1 MATVVYKYTLDAG
14 SKKFVCPNC
23 HKKRFVRYLDTTT
36 DNYLSDDYGRCDREQ
51 NCGYHKAPPKGKK
64 CYLIT
69 FLSIQDISPKAIK
82 AVDENGMIYF
92 VPKSQ
97 IMERKKNDCWL
108 TEWYL
113 EKENIL
119 HSGCESKYFNSD
131 KLEVVNTATFKEPQP
146 DPTPS
151 YHSLELLDQLF
162 NEDDLDNNFIDFL
175 NSLFEVKE
183 VNKTKCDYL
192 ITGTDM
198 KWPRSTMFWQIDH
211 NEQIRAGKVMLYNPE
226 DGKRVK
232 EPYNHIDWLHNI
244 QNDKDFNLCQ
254 CLFGLH
260 RINEPN
266 QNPIA
271 IVESE
276 KTAIIMSIVLPE
288 YIWMATGAKHGLN
301 IDKLKPLKNR
311 QIVLYP
317 DKGEFENWQKIEIEG
332 KKNNFRITTSD
343 LLENTE
349 LEAGADLVDL
359 YEIKN
364 EQ

>member
-1 MATVVYKYTLDAG
+1 MNTDFKYSLDPG
-14 SKKFVCPNC
+14 SKKFNCPRC
-23 HKKRFVRYLDTTT
+23 DKKRLVRYLNSNTG
-36 DNYLSDDYGRCDREQ
+36 NYLSDDYGRCDREQ

-69 FLSIQDISPKAIK
+69 FLSVEDVSQKAVK

-97 IMERKKNDCWL
+97 IMGINKNDCWI

-113 EKENIL
+113 VKENIL

-131 KLEVVNTATFKEPQP
+131 KLEVLNTVTFKEPQP
-146 DPTPS
+146 ELIPS

-162 NEDDLDNNFIDFL
+162 NNNSTKDNFTNFLKSIFDI
-175 NSLFEVKE
+175 KE
-183 VNKTKCDYL
+183 VNKAARNYL
-192 ITGTDM
+192 ITGTNM
-198 KWPRSTMFWQIDH
+198 KWPRSTIFWQIDH
-211 NEQIRAGKVMLYNPE
+211 KEQIHAGKVMLYNPE

-232 EPYNHIDWLHNI
+232 EPYNHINWLHNI
-244 QNDKDFNLCQ
+244 QDEKDFNLSQ

-260 RINEPN
+260 RINEEN
-266 QNPIA
+266 QKPIA

-276 KTAIIMSIVLPE
+276 KTAIIMSIVLPK
-288 YIWMATGAKHGLN
+288 YIWLATGAKHGLK
-301 IDKLKPLKNR
+301 IEKLKPLKNR

-317 DKGEFENWQKIEIEG
+317 DKGEFENWQEIETEG
-332 KKNNFRITTSD
+332 KKNRFKITTSN

-349 LEAGADLVDL
+349 LAVGEDLADLYLKSKD
-359 YEIKN
+359 
-364 EQ
+364 